1 MPQFDF
7 TTFTAQIFWF
17 ALCFGILYIA
27 SAKIILPRISD
38 IINSRKNTVDSDK
51 NLAIKLDEEIEKLN
65 SKSLELRQNSASNYQ
80 VKIEEALKNS
90 AKEREKNIEELKN
103 KIEEMNKKSRQDLQ
117 NFLEN
122 SKTQSAKLIQ
132 DLTQKI
138 KTKILN

>member
-7 TTFTAQIFWF
+7 TTFTSQIFWF

-27 SAKIILPRISD
+27 AAKIILPRISE
-38 IINSRKNTVDSDK
+38 IINSRKNIVDSDL
-51 NLAIKLDEEIEKLN
+51 NLAVKLDQEIEKLN
-65 SKSLELRQNSASNYQ
+65 SKSLQLRQNCAINYQ
-80 VKIEEALKNS
+80 EKIQEAAKNS
-90 AKEREKNIEELKN
+90 TQERIKNIEELKN

-122 SKTQSAKLIQ
+122 SKAESVKLIQ

>member
-7 TTFTAQIFWF
+7 TTFTSQIFWF
-17 ALCFGILYIA
+17 AICFATLYIA
-27 SAKIILPRISD
+27 ASKIILPRITNIVSA
-38 IINSRKNTVDSDK
+38 RKNTVDSDK
-51 NLAIKLDEEIEKLN
+51 NLAFKLDEEIEKLN
-65 SKSLELRQNSASNYQ
+65 SKSLELRQNSASSYQ
-80 VKIEEALKNS
+80 IKIEGALKDS

-122 SKTQSAKLIQ
+122 SKTQSVKLIQ

-138 KTKILN
+138 KAKILN

>member
-7 TTFTAQIFWF
+7 TTFTSQIFWF
-17 ALCFGILYIA
+17 AICFAILYIA
-27 SAKIILPRISD
+27 AAKIILPRISD
-38 IINSRKNTVDSDK
+38 IVRARKNMVDSDK

-65 SKSLELRQNSASNYQ
+65 SKSLDLRQNSATNYQ

-103 KIEEMNKKSRQDLQ
+103 KIEEMNKKSRQDLK